1 MTTKDIL
8 SYGVKPYNDEMS
20 IYIHIPFCISKCTY
34 CNFCSFANATQYVD
48 AYIDALCK
56 EIQTKATIFG
66 YAKITTIFIGGGT
79 PSLVP
84 SQCILKILDCLRANF
99 KISDNIS
106 ITIESNPNS
115 LTRQKLLD
123 YKSAGINRLSVGLQS
138 TKSRLL
144 RILGRAHTTKDFV
157 NAITMAS
164 DTGFE
169 NINADIILGVPTQT
183 LKDVDDTL
191 DLLLS
196 LPLKHISAYG
206 LILEPNTPL
215 SQLVKQR
222 EYQPLSDDLC
232 NAMYD
237 RALTRLSNIGMH
249 RYEISNF
256 AFSGF
261 EAEHNLN
268 YWRRGQYLGLGLDA
282 YSFVHGLHWQ
292 NTNNLSVYLKS
303 NFRMLNKEP
312 ETRYTAMI
320 ETIMLAL
327 RMDEGLDIIK
337 FNKDFDTDFLKEYAT
352 SVTKL
357 KGLKLIKIEDNH
369 LKVLDQHISNAII
382 AEFA

>member
-1 MTTKDIL
+1 MKR
-8 SYGVKPYNDEMS
+8 
-20 IYIHIPFCISKCTY
+20 
-34 CNFCSFANATQYVD
+34 
-48 AYIDALCK
+48 
-56 EIQTKATIFG
+56 
-66 YAKITTIFIGGGT
+66 
-79 PSLVP
+79 
-84 SQCILKILDCLRANF
+84 LDCLRANF
-99 KISDNIS
+99 KIPDNIS

-215 SQLVKQR
+215 SQLVKQGV
-222 EYQPLSDDLC
+222 YQPLSDDLC

-237 RALTRLSNIGMH
+237 KTLTRLSNIGMH

-357 KGLKLIKIEDNH
+357 RGLKLIKIEDNH